1 VVELL
6 SDGGYSPL
14 DLQGDFTRQEVWLL
28 RQSVLWYAY
37 RAAVLQFPQ
46 RVSELLSFLQ
56 VSDHVASVLSPVP
69 PSHAARLLSPL
80 RTPEYC
86 ARCFFESVSTDGQFP
101 APQTAQLCQ
110 QPAGF

>member
-37 RAAVLQFPQ
+37 RAVLQFPQ
-46 RVSELLSFLQ
+46 RVSG
-56 VSDHVASVLSPVP
+56 
-69 PSHAARLLSPL
+69 
-80 RTPEYC
+80 C
-86 ARCFFESVSTDGQFP
+86 
-101 APQTAQLCQ
+101 
-110 QPAGF
+110 